1 MTTRIFSLGAMI
13 AILVLLVGCP
23 SAGVRWARVIGGAG
37 TDTAEA
43 VIATADGGYATVG
56 HTDTG
61 TGANTL
67 EVYLVLCDADGTMID
82 WNVIG
87 SVGEDRGYDL
97 QQMPDDGYLLAAS
110 YESTTTTANHKFWLL
125 RTDAAAS
132 VILARTKGTTTAD
145 EIPRAVDQTAD
156 GGYVQAGMRIGAT
169 DSSLYVVKWDAAG
182 TMDWDAAIGGAAGE
196 SAFAVEQTNDLGY
209 MAAGWTA
216 SSGAGGRDMYLVK
229 LTTAGGLDWST
240 TYGGSGDEGAEAARQ
255 TADGGY
261 ILAGESTSF
270 STDGNWD
277 AYLVKTDAAGG
288 VQWTRV
294 IGGPYFDGAK
304 DIAQTSD
311 GGYIVVVETFLD
323 VAGTNRDI
331 QLIRLRADGS
341 TLWTRTYGGTAQD
354 RPTSVAVAHDGG
366 FVIGGY
372 SNSWSVSGDMDIY
385 LIKTSPQGFAPAT
398 PTP

>member
-1 MTTRIFSLGAMI
+1 MTTRIFLLGAVI
-13 AILVLLVGCP
+13 VVLAVLVGCP
-23 SAGVRWARVIGGAG
+23 PAGVRWARVIGGGG

-43 VIATADGGYATVG
+43 VIATADGGYAAVG

-61 TGANTL
+61 TGSNTF
-67 EVYLVLCDADGTMID
+67 EVYLVLYDGDGTMVD

-87 SVGEDRGYDL
+87 SVGEDSGYDL
-97 QQMPDDGYLLAAS
+97 QQMPDGGYLLAAS
-110 YESTTTTANHKFWLL
+110 YESTTSTVNHNFWLL
-125 RTDAAAS
+125 RTDAAAT
-132 VILARTKGTTTAD
+132 VVLARTEGTTTAD
-145 EIPRAVDQTAD
+145 EVPRAVDQTAD
-156 GGYVQAGMRIGAT
+156 GGYVQAGVQIGAT
-169 DSSLYVVKWDAAG
+169 DSSLYVVKWDAGG
-182 TMDWDAAIGGAAGE
+182 TVDWDAAIGGAAGE
-196 SAFAVEQTNDLGY
+196 SAFAVQQTDDLGY
-209 MAAGWTA
+209 MVAGWTA
-216 SSGAGGRDMYLVK
+216 SLGVGGRDMYLVK
-229 LTTAGGLDWST
+229 LTAAGGPDWST

-288 VQWTRV
+288 VQWSRV

-304 DIAQTSD
+304 DIAQTPD
-311 GGYIVVVETFLD
+311 GGYIVVVETFVD
-323 VAGTNRDI
+323 EAGANRDI

-341 TLWTRTYGGTAQD
+341 TRWTRTYGGPGQD

-372 SNSWSVSGDMDIY
+372 SNSWSGSGDMDIY
-385 LIKTSPQGFAPAT
+385 LIKTGPWGFAPAT